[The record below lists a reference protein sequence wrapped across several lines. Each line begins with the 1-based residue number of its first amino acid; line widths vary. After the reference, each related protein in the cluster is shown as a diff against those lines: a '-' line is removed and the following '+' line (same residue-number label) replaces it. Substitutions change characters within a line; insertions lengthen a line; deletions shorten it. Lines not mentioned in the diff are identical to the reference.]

1 MWVQFKKHLKNI
13 LGNIAKYAFVQ
24 FVPVCRNAGSL
35 IGNVAEYKIDIGS
48 VNRAV
53 AVDVQLGQQSGFDL
67 RIFREGVI
75 VIAGT
80 VICTIQHYHVNICG
94 VHPTIAVCIACDLRE
109 IFVRGMVVVV
119 EVVVEVVVLVVVEV
133 VVVEVVVLVVV
144 EVVVFEVVV
153 LVTVE
158 VAVVEAVVLVVVE
171 VVVVE
176 AVVLVVVE
184 VVAVEAVVLV
194 MESCRC

>member
-1 MWVQFKKHLKNI
+1 MQNVL
-13 LGNIAKYAFVQ
+13 FVQ

-48 VNRAV
+48 VNGTV

-94 VHPTIAVCIACDLRE
+94 VHPTIAVCIAYDLRE
-109 IFVRGMVVVV
+109 IFVRGYGGCGG
-119 EVVVEVVVLVVVEV
+119 
-133 VVVEVVVLVVV
+133 
-144 EVVVFEVVV
+144 
-153 LVTVE
+153 
-158 VAVVEAVVLVVVE
+158 
-171 VVVVE
+171 
-176 AVVLVVVE
+176 
-184 VVAVEAVVLV
+184 
-194 MESCRC
+194 SCG

>member
-1 MWVQFKKHLKNI
+1 MF
-13 LGNIAKYAFVQ
+13 FVQ

-48 VNRAV
+48 VNGAV

-94 VHPTIAVCIACDLRE
+94 VHPTIAVCIAYDLRE
-109 IFVRGMVVVV
+109 IFVRGYGGCGG
-119 EVVVEVVVLVVVEV
+119 
-133 VVVEVVVLVVV
+133 
-144 EVVVFEVVV
+144 
-153 LVTVE
+153 
-158 VAVVEAVVLVVVE
+158 
-171 VVVVE
+171 
-176 AVVLVVVE
+176 
-184 VVAVEAVVLV
+184 
-194 MESCRC
+194 SCGCRSSCACGGGSCGC